1 LDIRITVWGGMR
13 EHEGQPVLEAGAS
26 VYRLGPRCRT
36 QARCTTYE
44 WLLILL
50 ELVIGGCEV
59 EGRGC
64 AAYRGGGGGG
74 EGAPRDCHGQAL
86 SGDKSSEL
94 NQQMGGGAD

>member
-1 LDIRITVWGGMR
+1 MR

-64 AAYRGGGGGG
+64 AAYRGGGEGGRVLRG
-74 EGAPRDCHGQAL
+74 TATGKHYLETKVV
-86 SGDKSSEL
+86 S
-94 NQQMGGGAD
+94 